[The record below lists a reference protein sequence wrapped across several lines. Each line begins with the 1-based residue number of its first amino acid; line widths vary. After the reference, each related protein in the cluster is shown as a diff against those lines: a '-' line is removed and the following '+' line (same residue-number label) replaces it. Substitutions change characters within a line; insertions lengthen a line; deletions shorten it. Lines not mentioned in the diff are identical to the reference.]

1 MLIDPFHL
9 TGLPCLAPIGQDVP
23 SPAISY
29 AKVGQYPW
37 EASLPVRRQGRDRVG
52 SGSERERLGG
62 EEGG

>member
-1 MLIDPFHL
+1 M
-9 TGLPCLAPIGQDVP
+9 P